1 MTKRET
7 YTLLALIAVYYEQ
20 FEVNQQKIDYWHEL
34 LHPYEIEELQLNLY
48 RHVEES
54 PYSPKISDL
63 VRKPMAVSRAIPDC
77 RDTALIVPTSWKP
90 AREEVVQAELAKMRE
105 ILGIAR
111 GEV

>member
-20 FEVNQQKIDYWHEL
+20 FEVNQLKIDYWHEV
-34 LHPYEIEELQLNLY
+34 LQHHEVEDLRLNLL
-48 RHVEES
+48 RHVEVS
-54 PYSPKISDL
+54 PYPPKISDL
-63 VRKPMAVSRAIPDC
+63 VRKSAAVSRAVPDC
-77 RDTALIVPTSWKP
+77 RDTAYIVPTSWKP

-111 GEV
+111 GEA